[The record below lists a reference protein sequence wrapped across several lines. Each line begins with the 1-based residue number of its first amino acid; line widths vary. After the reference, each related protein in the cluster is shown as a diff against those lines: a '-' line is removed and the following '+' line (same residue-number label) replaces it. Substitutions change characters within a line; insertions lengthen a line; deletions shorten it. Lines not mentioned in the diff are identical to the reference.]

1 MSGPTGVVFKM
12 LRAGGKGCL
21 ESLRIFNEV
30 LFENKLP
37 DKFNVELNGSSLQG
51 KGDPLNTNSYR
62 GIKLLEHAFKM
73 YKRILDRRLRETVA
87 IAKMFYA
94 S

>member
-21 ESLRIFNEV
+21 ESLIRIFNEV

-37 DKFNVELNGSSLQG
+37 DNLMLSSMVAV
-51 KGDPLNTNSYR
+51 YR
-62 GIKLLEHAFKM
+62 EKA
-73 YKRILDRRLRETVA
+73 TP
-87 IAKMFYA
+87 
-94 S
+94 